1 MLLFVCLFLSFE
13 LVTGDGEHY
22 LPAMNQCANWFC
34 SEPVFSWSCLEPV
47 CLTVQ

>member
-22 LPAMNQCANWFC
+22 LPAMNQCANWF
-34 SEPVFSWSCLEPV
+34 SVSFMGSPRARVLV
-47 CLTVQ
+47 VLL